1 MTKFV
6 LSMFINLA
14 ILAGINGLK
23 DFVQDCGISIL
34 SIVWKYT
41 IIIWIIKIHS
51 ISNKGPYN
59 FHSMSFYGFSVFFQC
74 IQIKLPCRLHLF
86 S

>member
-41 IIIWIIKIHS
+41 IIMD
-51 ISNKGPYN
+51 NQNP
-59 FHSMSFYGFSVFFQC
+59 FYFQ
-74 IQIKLPCRLHLF
+74 
-86 S
+86 